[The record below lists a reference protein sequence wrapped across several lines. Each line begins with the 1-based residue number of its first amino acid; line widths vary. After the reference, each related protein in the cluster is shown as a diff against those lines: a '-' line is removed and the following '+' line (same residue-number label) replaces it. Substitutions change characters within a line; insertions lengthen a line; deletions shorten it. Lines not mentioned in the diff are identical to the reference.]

1 MDATV
6 PEDDAGRPI
15 RTHVRAY
22 LSDKSSVIVFL
33 AALLAFAGI
42 TVSGVGTSAA
52 ADPSADDWYRLR
64 VCESGNNYAI
74 KTGNGYYGAYQFDLC
89 TWGSVGG
96 SGYPNQAS
104 PETQDA
110 LALRL
115 WQQRG
120 WGPWACARILGL
132 TGSPSDSPPPP
143 PPAPTIGSLDVVAV
157 TGGSA
162 TVAGW
167 ALDPNSPGTS
177 IQAHIYVNGAGYAF
191 VSDGGR
197 PDVNA
202 VLGVSGGHGF
212 SVTVPLQWGSN
223 NVCAYSIGVAS
234 GNNTL
239 LGCRTVQY
247 FVPVGSFDLAAAT
260 GSAASVAGWAFD
272 PGAPGQSISVDVYVN
287 GAGVRLAANQ
297 PRADVN
303 AVMGV
308 PGQHG
313 FTGSVALQPGDNSI
327 CAYAI
332 GLSGNNP
339 GLGCRTVRLS
349 PPIGNI
355 DLAVNAGGVANL
367 AGWAFDPGAPGQS
380 ISVDVYVNGAGVRL
394 AANQPRADVNAVMGV
409 SGQHGFTGSVP
420 LQSGVNS
427 ICMFAI
433 GLVAGNNPLLGCRS
447 VVVGAPVG
455 SLDFAAD
462 AGGVA
467 NLSGWAFD
475 PNVPDRSIPVDIY
488 VNGSGVRWTADKART
503 DVNAVMGVIG
513 QHGFSGSVPLRAGSN
528 SVCAFGISSTGGGN
542 TLLGCRDVQS
552 AGPGAAVQQAA
563 PQAATPALADPAAPA
578 TVVAQQPSSTPLTD
592 AALTDAALT
601 DAALTDSATGAAES
615 GSPTPVAVPS
625 ATPASEAATPS
636 GPVASAPA
644 AASVAP
650 ATASSSGAL
659 TTAAAGS
666 G

>member
-74 KTGNGYYGAYQFDLC
+74 NTGNGYYGAYQFDLG

-272 PGAPGQSISVDVYVN
+272 PGAPGQSIWMS
-287 GAGVRLAANQ
+287 
-297 PRADVN
+297 
-303 AVMGV
+303 
-308 PGQHG
+308 
-313 FTGSVALQPGDNSI
+313 T
-327 CAYAI
+327 
-332 GLSGNNP
+332 
-339 GLGCRTVRLS
+339 
-349 PPIGNI
+349 
-355 DLAVNAGGVANL
+355 
-367 AGWAFDPGAPGQS
+367 
-380 ISVDVYVNGAGVRL
+380 
-394 AANQPRADVNAVMGV
+394 
-409 SGQHGFTGSVP
+409 
-420 LQSGVNS
+420 
-427 ICMFAI
+427 
-433 GLVAGNNPLLGCRS
+433 
-447 VVVGAPVG
+447 
-455 SLDFAAD
+455 
-462 AGGVA
+462 
-467 NLSGWAFD
+467 
-475 PNVPDRSIPVDIY
+475 
-488 VNGSGVRWTADKART
+488 
-503 DVNAVMGVIG
+503 
-513 QHGFSGSVPLRAGSN
+513 
-528 SVCAFGISSTGGGN
+528 STGPECGWRRTSRG
-542 TLLGCRDVQS
+542 RM
-552 AGPGAAVQQAA
+552 
-563 PQAATPALADPAAPA
+563 
-578 TVVAQQPSSTPLTD
+578 
-592 AALTDAALT
+592 
-601 DAALTDSATGAAES
+601 
-615 GSPTPVAVPS
+615 
-625 ATPASEAATPS
+625 
-636 GPVASAPA
+636 
-644 AASVAP
+644 
-650 ATASSSGAL
+650 
-659 TTAAAGS
+659 
-666 G
+666 